1 MHAGPQ
7 RRWRSFTL
15 ELLVF
20 FPGCA
25 LPSGTPGSRGHGAP
39 RQNQRPQDRN
49 KMKAVERT
57 VRETSNM
64 FSFSFFPQRNQRNAM
79 CGRHHRVHIYTRRS
93 CTLHIGSKGAA
104 SPFVTSY
111 RQYPRFLP
119 IPRNKHL
126 LDACRWLQLCVFDT
140 RPSPCIKCLI
150 LNKQRDTGYSAS
162 CVSRKSS
169 CTYLCIGSPLS
180 V

>member
-25 LPSGTPGSRGHGAP
+25 LPSGTPGSRGRGAP

-64 FSFSFFPQRNQRNAM
+64 FSFSFFHK
-79 CGRHHRVHIYTRRS
+79 GTSETRCMGGTTECIHTRCS
-93 CTLHIGSKGAA
+93 RTLHIGSKGAA

>member
-25 LPSGTPGSRGHGAP
+25 LPSGTPGSRGRGAP

-64 FSFSFFPQRNQRNAM
+64 FSLFFSTKEPAKRNVWAAPQSAYIHTPFLYPTYRIKRGGLALCDFLSPVPSLSSHSEKQTPA
-79 CGRHHRVHIYTRRS
+79 RR
-93 CTLHIGSKGAA
+93 
-104 SPFVTSY
+104 
-111 RQYPRFLP
+111 
-119 IPRNKHL
+119 
-126 LDACRWLQLCVFDT
+126 LQMVAVVCV
-140 RPSPCIKCLI
+140 
-150 LNKQRDTGYSAS
+150 
-162 CVSRKSS
+162 
-169 CTYLCIGSPLS
+169 
-180 V
+180 